1 MTYLCASSLIYER
14 LHGKEERQILETPN
28 SSFPKIQNLLALLPP
43 YLLRQQWRW
52 PATCIQALSDLIVAA
67 LEHLEH
73 IAADVAVQPLT
84 IISPS
89 STMHGSS
96 KHTTTILPFYK
107 EHTINGCIVDMSMP
121 LHSPL
126 PPFSLTM
133 EASSLSW
140 PTRLTLLL
148 LSTTSDSLRATSDPP
163 VYHFFALN

>member
-1 MTYLCASSLIYER
+1 MRFFTHLWTVTWKGGEINPWDP
-14 LHGKEERQILETPN
+14 QFI
-28 SSFPKIQNLLALLPP
+28 FPKIQNLLALLPP